1 MGNNTNYK
9 TGSFI
14 KNFAQNI
21 ISKSLFCPLI
31 SEYRTELMGI
41 ATLLILLAHA
51 VGRNVLFPF
60 PLDKLIDLGT
70 CGVDIFFFLSG
81 FGLFYS
87 LKSKSFSGL
96 KDWYK
101 KRYLRIYLPFLII
114 SLVDIIPTIIDNSFS
129 LFDYLYRSSLLSY
142 WTRRNAP
149 WFIATLV
156 PLYAITPFL
165 VKTLFYKGKQLLCF
179 LLLVCII
186 VGYNFIQPK
195 GGTFLQ
201 TVNSVLPHVIPF
213 LAGFMVGDMSKK
225 NQSIPLYIF
234 ILITLVFWS
243 LYLLNGENGFLF
255 IGCASVL
262 LPLCI
267 YLIMR
272 LKQVNWIMSSMK
284 WLGDI
289 SLESYLTNTTLPIY
303 VFMLPVFSK
312 DGLFSYGNYLA
323 YLVIIA
329 VGLFWAWIVHLICN
343 RILQKTNTG
352 KKK

>member
-1 MGNNTNYK
+1 MDNTTNK
-9 TGSFI
+9 KIG
-14 KNFAQNI
+14 NFAQNMV
-21 ISKSLFCPLI
+21 SKSLFCPLI

-41 ATLLILLAHA
+41 ATFLILLAHA

-60 PLDKLIDLGT
+60 PLNKLIGLGT
-70 CGVDIFFFLSG
+70 CGVDLFFFLSG

-87 LKSKSFSGL
+87 LKSKSFTGL
-96 KDWYK
+96 KAWYK

-114 SLVDIIPTIIDNSFS
+114 SLVDIIPAIIDNSFS

-165 VKTLFYKGKQLLCF
+165 VKAFFNKGKQVLWF
-179 LLLVCII
+179 LLLVFLI
-186 VGYNFIQPK
+186 VGYIFIQPK

-213 LAGFMVGDMSKK
+213 LAGIMVGDMSKK
-225 NQSIPLYIF
+225 NQSIPLYAF
-234 ILITLVFWS
+234 VLITLVFWS
-243 LYLLNGENGFLF
+243 FYLLNGENGFLF

-262 LPLCI
+262 LPFFI
-267 YLIMR
+267 YLLIW
-272 LKQVNWIMSSMK
+272 LKQVKWFMSSMR

-312 DGLFSYGNYLA
+312 GGLLSYGNYMA
-323 YLVIIA
+323 YLVVIV
-329 VGLFWAWIVHLICN
+329 VGLLWAWLVHVICN
-343 RILQKTNTG
+343 RLLQTKNSS
-352 KKK
+352 KN

>member
-1 MGNNTNYK
+1 M
-9 TGSFI
+9 
-14 KNFAQNI
+14 

-31 SEYRTELMGI
+31 STYRTELMGI
-41 ATLLILLAHA
+41 ATILILLTHA
-51 VGRNVLFPF
+51 VGRNVAFPF
-60 PLDKLIDLGT
+60 PLDKFFALGT

-87 LKSKSFSGL
+87 LKSKSFSSL

-101 KRYLRIYLPFLII
+101 KRYIRIYLPFLII
-114 SLVDIIPTIIDNSFS
+114 SLVDIIPAIIDNSFS
-129 LFDYLYRSSLLSY
+129 FFDYLYRSSLLSY

-149 WFIATLV
+149 WFIAVLV

-165 VKTLFYKGKQLLCF
+165 VKALFYKGKQLLWF

-186 VGYNFIQPK
+186 VGYNYIQPK
-195 GGTFLQ
+195 GGIVLQ
-201 TVNSVLPHVIPF
+201 TINSVLPHVIPF
-213 LAGFMVGDMSKK
+213 IAGILVGDMSKK
-225 NQSIPLYIF
+225 KQSIPLYVFAIAA
-234 ILITLVFWS
+234 ILCWS
-243 LYLLNGENGFLF
+243 LYLLNGDNGFLF
-255 IGCASVL
+255 IGCASFL

-267 YLIMR
+267 YLLMW
-272 LKQVNWIMSSMK
+272 LKQVKWIMSSMR

-312 DGLFSYGNYLA
+312 QGGAFSYGNYLA
-323 YLVIIA
+323 YLVIIV
-329 VGLFWAWIVHLICN
+329 VGLLWAWLVHLLCN

-352 KKK
+352 NKR

>member
-1 MGNNTNYK
+1 MVNNTNYK

-14 KNFAQNI
+14 KNFAQNM

-60 PLDKLIDLGT
+60 PLNKLIGLGT

-87 LKSKSFSGL
+87 LKSKSFTGL
-96 KDWYK
+96 KEWYK
-101 KRYLRIYLPFLII
+101 KRYIRIYLPFLII
-114 SLVDIIPTIIDNSFS
+114 SLVDIIPAIIDNSFS

-149 WFIATLV
+149 WFIAVLV

-165 VKTLFYKGKQLLCF
+165 VKALFYRGKQVLWF
-179 LLLVCII
+179 LLLVSLI
-186 VGYNFIQPK
+186 VGYNIIQPK

-213 LAGFMVGDMSKK
+213 LAGIMVGDMSKN
-225 NQSIPLYIF
+225 NQSIPIYVF
-234 ILITLVFWS
+234 VLITIIFLS
-243 LYLLNGENGFLF
+243 LYLLNSENGFLF

-262 LPLCI
+262 LPFFI
-267 YLIMR
+267 YLIIW
-272 LKQVNWIMSSMK
+272 LKQVKWIMSSLR

-312 DGLFSYGNYLA
+312 GGLLSYGNYLA
-323 YLVIIA
+323 YLVIII
-329 VGLFWAWIVHLICN
+329 VGLLWAWLVHVLCN
-343 RILQKTNTG
+343 GIFRHKTG
-352 KKK
+352 KK